1 VRRPLLVAALAL
13 ACAAVTF
20 VLMVGLMH
28 QDDVEGAAV
37 PTGPAPSLEA
47 APFEPFDAPTV
58 KGEVIAGEGAG
69 TTIDLRSLR
78 GRPVVINFWASW
90 CDPCR
95 REAPDLV
102 AFARD
107 HPGVAMLGVNAND
120 SRAQAVPFANELGF
134 DWPSIEGGNDLL
146 EDFKL
151 NGLPGT
157 FVIDPAG
164 QVVYRKLGTVTAA
177 ELAAAVRD
185 RA

>member
-1 VRRPLLVAALAL
+1 MRRPLLVAALVL

-47 APFEPFDAPTV
+47 APFEPFDAPV
-58 KGEVIAGEGAG
+58 VQGEVIAGEGAG
-69 TTIDLRSLR
+69 TTIDLRGLR

-107 HPGVAMLGVNAND
+107 HPEVAMLGVNAND
-120 SRAQAVPFANELGF
+120 SRASAVPFADRLGF
-134 DWPSIEGGNDLL
+134 DWPSIAAGNDLL

-157 FVIDPAG
+157 FVVDAAG